1 MLPMLR
7 DELIE
12 KRGWLTDEELLDYY
26 AIGQATPGIIAI
38 NTATFVGYR
47 KRGIPGAVVSTVGMV
62 TPSLIIIMIIAV
74 FLPRFQEIAL
84 VQKAFL
90 GIRVAVSV
98 LLVNTLISLVKKG
111 WRSPVEVIISVAAFI
126 AAAVFSFSPVPV
138 IIAGAAVG
146 LIKSTVERKKI

>member
-7 DELIE
+7 DELIK

-38 NTATFVGYR
+38 NTATFVGYKR
-47 KRGIPGAVVSTVGMV
+47 RGIPGAVISTIGMV
-62 TPSLIIIMIIAV
+62 TPSLIIIMVIAV

-98 LLVNTLISLVKKG
+98 LLVNTLISLAKKG
-111 WRSPVEVIISVAAFI
+111 WKSAVEIILSLAALA
-126 AAAVFSFSPVPV
+126 AAAVFEVSPVPV
-138 IIAGAAVG
+138 IIAGALAG
-146 LIKSTVERKKI
+146 LIKSTVERKKA